1 MNRYK
6 EFYIAIG
13 MCILFFAGVVQAEDL
28 GWECISK
35 EITDVNCVL
44 VSSNNPRIIYLGT
57 KRAVFKS
64 SDAGNSW
71 QMVLKVKGDNSK
83 VNLLFEDNQGLVY
96 AATGEGLFLSRNQ
109 GASWQR
115 IFRGKDAMEN
125 DCQALAIL
133 SNGEICLG
141 TKSGLF
147 VSKDKARTWQKSSGR
162 LKNLYIMA
170 FAYDMV
176 NKIIYVAAEDGIYKI
191 TKGQDSYERIFI
203 SQVSQIDEKS
213 EEDINEEEGVSINDC
228 VIRYIEIEPNSP
240 EKIYLATNRGV
251 YKSKDF
257 GSTWEALPEFGLLSK
272 EIKFLRVS
280 KTSYIYAVT
289 KSGIFVYKKERW
301 EELSL
306 RLPVTEINS
315 IAFDNQDNLYACT
328 DKGLFK
334 ATQQDGLELNK
345 IKEEN
350 YFKDEPTVQQ
360 LHQAAMEYAGVID
373 PKRIEDHRRKA
384 RIKAV
389 LPELTLDYDKTIS
402 TYASSNSTR
411 FSVGP
416 WDWGVTLNW
425 NLSDLIWSEQQRLI
439 DSQVRLMV
447 QLRNDILD
455 EVNKLYFERRRL
467 KMELLSANLDSKKRI
482 EKELKLEELTASL
495 DALTGGYF
503 SKSLKEK

>member
-1 MNRYK
+1 MSRYK

-13 MCILFFAGVVQAEDL
+13 MCILFLAGVVQAEDL

-35 EITDVNCVL
+35 EIGYVTCVL
-44 VSSNNPRIIYLGT
+44 ISSNNRSVIYMGT
-57 KRAVFKS
+57 EKGIFKTN
-64 SDAGNSW
+64 DGGDSW
-71 QMVLKVKGDNSK
+71 QMVLKVKGYNPK

-109 GASWQR
+109 GISWQR
-115 IFRGKDAMEN
+115 LFRGKDAKEN
-125 DCQALAIL
+125 DCQDAIVL
-133 SNGEICLG
+133 SNGGIYLG
-141 TKSGLF
+141 TEACLF

-162 LKNLYIMA
+162 LKDRAIVA
-170 FAYDMV
+170 FAYDKY
-176 NKIIYVAAEDGIYKI
+176 NDIIYVAAEDGIYKI
-191 TKGQDSYERIFI
+191 NKGQDSYERIFL
-203 SQVSQIDEKS
+203 SPVSQIEEKP
-213 EEDINEEEGVSINDC
+213 EEDINEGEGVSINDC
-228 VIRYIEIEPNSP
+228 VIRYIEIELNSP

-257 GSTWEALPEFGLLSK
+257 GSTWEAMPEFGLLSK

-306 RLPVTEINS
+306 RLPVTEIHS
-315 IAFDNQDNLYACT
+315 VAFDNQDNLYACT
-328 DKGLFK
+328 AKGLFK

-389 LPELTLDYDKTIS
+389 LPELTLDYEKTIS
-402 TYASSNSTR
+402 TYTSVNSTR

-467 KMELLSANLDSKKRI
+467 KMELLSANLDSKKRM